1 MRRHSDIFGQNA
13 KSEAKPLR
21 ATTVLIPLGSF
32 LVAGL
37 GLLTRNVPGWVT
49 AVVVFYVVV
58 VALVELIPA
67 LMRAYHALRAWLQRR
82 AAARRYALPVR
93 QFLTTLSPSLVE
105 DRTDTVISVW
115 RSAVSFDQGK
125 GQVKPDVEHLRTLG
139 SWLSSIDSRLDDRG
153 RKNFDEVCNE
163 LGMVVLQHN
172 RLCEHAQREIETMI
186 NNSQPA
192 EQMEQNLRNLKQDWN
207 KAISKH
213 NQTIKAWGDL
223 AKNINRE
230 GAAKIN
236 FDNIGSVNGFV

>member
-1 MRRHSDIFGQNA
+1 MRHRVIGQNA

-82 AAARRYALPVR
+82 ATARRYALPVR

-105 DRTDTVISVW
+105 DRNEVFRAW
-115 RSAVSFDQGK
+115 KNAVSFDQGK
-125 GQVKPDVEHLRTLG
+125 GQVNPDIEHLRTLG
-139 SWLSSIDSRLDDRG
+139 
-153 RKNFDEVCNE
+153 V
-163 LGMVVLQHN
+163 MV
-172 RLCEHAQREIETMI
+172 
-186 NNSQPA
+186 
-192 EQMEQNLRNLKQDWN
+192 
-207 KAISKH
+207 
-213 NQTIKAWGDL
+213 
-223 AKNINRE
+223 
-230 GAAKIN
+230 
-236 FDNIGSVNGFV
+236 